1 MRSFSALLFA
11 VLIAASWS
19 TSLAFV
25 SIPLTK
31 LDRTGSYLQ
40 GAPQADRERASFLK
54 SQPSS
59 GPKTIPASNLAYVQY
74 TASVGVGSPATYY
87 DLVVDTG
94 SSITFVGTGKKY
106 ARTSTSVPTGQH
118 VNVTYG
124 TGFFTGVEY
133 YDTVTLA
140 ENFVITKQSIG
151 DALQF
156 SDFNGVDGIIGFG
169 PVDLTQGTQTP
180 DTNALVPTI
189 MDNALKQGLI
199 KNEILGISFAP
210 ATSSKDTNGALTYG
224 GIDDTL
230 YTGAITYVPVTDTQ
244 PAGFFWGI
252 NVTHSTYGSHTIIS
266 RSHAGIVDSGT
277 SLVMLADD
285 FFAKYLDAIPGAYLD
300 ATVGLTVIPSSSVAN
315 MNHLNFTIGGHVFSL
330 DKAAQL
336 IPLDQN
342 TFWGGQT
349 GVQYGTVCN
358 LGTGSGAGLDFII
371 GQKFMEKY
379 YVIFDTDENRVGF
392 AYTDHTFSKYSS

>member
-1 MRSFSALLFA
+1 M
-11 VLIAASWS
+11 
-19 TSLAFV
+19 
-25 SIPLTK
+25 PLTK
-31 LDRTGSYLQ
+31 LERTGSYLQ
-40 GAPQADRERASFLK
+40 GAPHADRERASFLK

-74 TASVGVGSPATYY
+74 TTSVGVGSPATYY

-106 ARTSTSVPTGQH
+106 VRTSTSVPTGQK

-133 YDTVTLA
+133 YDTVSLA
-140 ENFVITKQSIG
+140 DNFVITKQSIG

-156 SDFNGVDGIIGFG
+156 KDFNGVDGIIGFG
-169 PVDLTQGTQTP
+169 PVDLTQGTQIP

-189 MDNALKQGLI
+189 MDNSLKQGLI
-199 KNEILGISFAP
+199 KNQILGISFAP
-210 ATSSKDTNGALTYG
+210 ATSSNDKIDRIDGALTYG

-230 YTGAITYVPVTDTQ
+230 YTGEITYVPVTETQ
-244 PAGFFWGI
+244 PAGSYWGI
-252 NVTHSTYGSHTIIS
+252 NVTHSTFGSKTLIS
-266 RSHAGIVDSGT
+266 RSTAGIVDSGT
-277 SLVMLADD
+277 TLVMLADN
-285 FFAKYLDAIPGAYLD
+285 FFAKYLNAIPGAYFD
-300 ATVGLTVIPSSSVAN
+300 TSVGLAVIPSSSVAG
-315 MNHLNFTIGGHVFSL
+315 MRHLNFTIGGHVFSL
-330 DKAAQL
+330 DTAAQL

-342 TFWGGQT
+342 TVWGGQT
-349 GVQYGTVCN
+349 GVQYGTVTS
-358 LGTGSGAGLDFII
+358 LGTDSGAGLDFII

-379 YVIFDTDENRVGF
+379 YVIFDADKTRVGF